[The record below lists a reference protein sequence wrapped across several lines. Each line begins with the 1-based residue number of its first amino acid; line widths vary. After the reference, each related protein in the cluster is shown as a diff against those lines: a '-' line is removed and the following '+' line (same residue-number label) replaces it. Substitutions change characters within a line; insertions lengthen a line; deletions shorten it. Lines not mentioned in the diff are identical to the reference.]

1 MRFLSYNIHGCVG
14 TDRTESPERVL
25 EVIREIDADVV
36 ALQEVHSSDEQ
47 DRDFL
52 KKLEALPYQSV
63 IYGKTMRKPDADY
76 GNLLLTRESTANTET
91 NELPSAGGEPRGAII
106 ADILLEGRSV
116 RVINTHL
123 GLKAPH
129 RKTELCGIE
138 KYLSKIDKKS
148 TCVLIGDLNEWLPLR
163 GYYRLLRSRF
173 DHFSSVRTF
182 PSSFPVFA
190 LDRIAVMGKIETIR
204 FSVGQSPLAR
214 KASDHR
220 PLICDIDW

>member
-14 TDRTESPERVL
+14 TDRKENPERVL

-36 ALQEVHSSDEQ
+36 ALQEVHSSDEE

-52 KKLEALPYQSV
+52 RMLEALPYQSV

-76 GNLLLTRESTANTET
+76 GNLLLTRERPANTET
-91 NELPSAGGEPRGAII
+91 NELPSAGGETRGAII

-123 GLKAPH
+123 GLKASH
-129 RKTELCGIE
+129 RRNEFSGIE
-138 KYLSKIDKKS
+138 KYLFEIEESS
-148 TCVLIGDLNEWLPLR
+148 VCVLMGDLNEWLPLR
-163 GYYRLLRSRF
+163 SYFRHLRSRF
-173 DHFSSVRTF
+173 DPFSSQKTF
-182 PSSFPVFA
+182 PSVFPIFA
-190 LDRIAVMGKIETIR
+190 LDRIGIMGKIDAAR